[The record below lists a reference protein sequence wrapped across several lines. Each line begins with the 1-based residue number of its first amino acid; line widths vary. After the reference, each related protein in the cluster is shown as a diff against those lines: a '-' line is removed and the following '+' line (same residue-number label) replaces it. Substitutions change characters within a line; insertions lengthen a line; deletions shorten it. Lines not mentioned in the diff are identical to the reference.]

1 MNKKPRERTIAYLCS
16 EQATYSVN
24 QVKITEDFQPSDIS
38 KMGSRT
44 HTSTL
49 VPMGDQSLVSMSDH
63 HQVHFICPTVADI
76 VMTFALFS
84 GLRDQLIMMAA
95 KSRFSAQPSIINHK
109 PKERAPP
116 TE

>member
-1 MNKKPRERTIAYLCS
+1 
-16 EQATYSVN
+16 
-24 QVKITEDFQPSDIS
+24 
-38 KMGSRT
+38 MGSRT

-63 HQVHFICPTVADI
+63 HQVHFICPTDADI

-109 PKERAPP
+109 PKEERERTSNRGCRP
-116 TE
+116 TEAEPRVQSGNNFDIANRHVRGGF